1 MKGNMKSSS
10 VHASSS
16 RAATD
21 RVVVVRA
28 IEEMAE
34 AGFAV
39 LDREADS
46 LPLLFLVSGEIF
58 VLGEDWITR
67 VF

>member
-10 VHASSS
+10 IHSSWS
-16 RAATD
+16 KAETD
-21 RVVVVRA
+21 RVVVIRA

-34 AGFAV
+34 AGYAV
-39 LDREADS
+39 LDRKADS
-46 LPLLFLVSGEIF
+46 LPLLILISGEIF
-58 VLGEDWITR
+58 VLGEDWVTR